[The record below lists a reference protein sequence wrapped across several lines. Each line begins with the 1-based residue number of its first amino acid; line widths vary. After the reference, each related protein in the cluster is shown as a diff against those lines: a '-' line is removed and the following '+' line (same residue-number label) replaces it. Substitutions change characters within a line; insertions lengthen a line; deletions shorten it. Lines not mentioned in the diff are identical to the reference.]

1 MPAPSRLAADAGLA
15 AAEAARRAGVEVSD
29 LREIDEHR
37 RVAAL
42 FVEIWKT
49 PLQDAPCTPQ
59 LLRALAHSG
68 NYVAGA
74 RLDGQL
80 VGAAAAFLHP
90 DRDGLALHSHITG
103 VSDAAQGRS
112 VGFALKQH
120 QRAWALAR
128 GIARIN
134 WTFDPLVRRNAW
146 FNLVK
151 LGAEGVE
158 YLPHFYGPMADAINA
173 GDETDRCLITWRLE
187 SGRAVAAA
195 HGHTTDKGHEP
206 WPSPPEP
213 QTAGAVVLLAA
224 CPDGRPGPAA
234 PADAPDP
241 MDAPEPVDLADPAVR
256 RVLAWVPP
264 DVVALRASDA
274 EVALQWRRALRT
286 AMGTAMRR
294 GFVATGMTRSGWYVL
309 DRTPEEEAT

>member
-1 MPAPSRLAADAGLA
+1 MPAPAQAAADAGLA
-15 AAEAARRAGVEVSD
+15 AAEAARRAGVEVTD
-29 LREIDEHR
+29 LHEIDEHR
-37 RVAAL
+37 QVATL

-49 PLQDAPCTPQ
+49 SLQDAPCPPQ

-74 RLDGQL
+74 RLGRQL
-80 VGAAAAFLHP
+80 VGAAVAFLHP
-90 DRDGLALHSHITG
+90 DRDGIALHSHITG

-128 GIARIN
+128 GIARIS
-134 WTFDPLVRRNAW
+134 WTFDPLVRRNGW

-173 GDETDRCLITWRLE
+173 GDETDRCLVTWRLDSE
-187 SGRAVAAA
+187 RAVTAAQ
-195 HGHTTDKGHEP
+195 GHAPGR
-206 WPSPPEP
+206 SPDELRA
-213 QTAGAVVLLAA
+213 AGAVVVLDE
-224 CPDGRPGPAA
+224 CPDGRPGPGE
-234 PADAPDP
+234 PADA
-241 MDAPEPVDLADPAVR
+241 AEPAARTLLAR
-256 RVLAWVPP
+256 VPP
-264 DVVALRASDA
+264 DVVALRSRDA
-274 EVALQWRRALRT
+274 ELALRWRRALRT
-286 AMGTAMRR
+286 TMGTAMRR

-309 DRTPEEEAT
+309 DRTLEEAT